1 VKVWVDLVN
10 SPQVLVLRPII
21 DELQARGHEV
31 VITTRDF
38 AQTVQLANQAGL
50 SHTSFG
56 RHGGNSRASAI
67 RANLER
73 VIQLVRFI
81 RSQRVDLAL
90 SHNSYSQ
97 AVAARL
103 LGIPFV
109 TMMDYEHHQA
119 NHIAF
124 RLAKRVLVPEV
135 FPEESSQKFGAA
147 AKTIRYPG
155 LKEEIYLGQFVP
167 NPAFIRE
174 AGLPLD
180 RTIVVARPPGYW
192 ADYYHGKG
200 DLFSAAIDRV
210 LADPSAFVVF
220 LPRIA
225 SQAVSLQ
232 GVAPDRY
239 LIPPRPLN
247 GPNLLYYADLAISAG
262 GTMNREA
269 AVLGTP
275 AYTVFEGALGAVDRS
290 LVARG
295 RLKVVTTRAEVAA
308 IEVEKKSP
316 MPELATRGRELTQF
330 ITNAILGEG

>member
-1 VKVWVDLVN
+1 VRVWVDLVN

-21 DELQARGHEV
+21 DELRARGHTV
-31 VITTRDF
+31 IITTRDF

-50 SHTSFG
+50 THTAFG
-56 RHGGNSRASAI
+56 QHGGNSRARAI
-67 RANLER
+67 RANLDR
-73 VIQLVRFI
+73 VLQLVRFI
-81 RSQRVDLAL
+81 RGQRVDLAL

-97 AVAARL
+97 GVAARL

-119 NHIAF
+119 NHLAF
-124 RLAKRVLVPEV
+124 RLARRVLVPEV
-135 FPEESSQKFGAA
+135 FPEAAIRKYGAA
-147 AKTIRYPG
+147 GRTIRYPG

-167 NPAFIRE
+167 DPAFLGESR
-174 AGLPLD
+174 LPLD

-192 ADYYHGKG
+192 ADYYHGNG
-200 DLFSAAIDRV
+200 DLFSAAIDHV
-210 LADPSAFVVF
+210 LAEPTGFIVF

-225 SQAVSLQ
+225 SQAASLR
-232 GVAPDRY
+232 GVAADRY
-239 LIPPRPLN
+239 LIPPRPLD
-247 GPNLLYYADLAISAG
+247 GPNLLYYADLVVSAG

-295 RLKVVTTRAEVAA
+295 RLTEVTTAAEVAA
-308 IEVEKKSP
+308 IQVEKKGA
-316 MPELATRGRELTQF
+316 MPELASRGRELTRF
-330 ITNAILGEG
+330 ITTAILGGS

>member
-1 VKVWVDLVN
+1 MKVWVDLVN

-21 DELQARGHEV
+21 AELRAGGHEI

-50 SHTSFG
+50 AHTSFG
-56 RHGGNSRASAI
+56 RHGGNSRARAI
-67 RANLER
+67 RANLDR
-73 VIQLVRFI
+73 VSQLIRFM
-81 RSQRVDLAL
+81 RGQRIDLAL

-97 AVAARL
+97 GVAARL

-119 NHIAF
+119 NHLAF
-124 RLAKRVLVPEV
+124 RLARRVLVPEV
-135 FPEESSQKFGAA
+135 FPEDSLRKYGAA
-147 AKTIRYPG
+147 DKSIRYPG

-167 NPAFIRE
+167 DPAFLRE

-192 ADYYHGKG
+192 ADYYHGNG
-200 DLFSAAIDRV
+200 DLFSAAIDHV
-210 LADPSAFVVF
+210 LADPAAFIVF

-225 SQAVSLQ
+225 SQAASLKD
-232 GVAPDRY
+232 VAADRY

-247 GPNLLYYADLAISAG
+247 GPNLLYYADLVISAG

-269 AVLGTP
+269 AILGTP
-275 AYTVFEGALGAVDRS
+275 AYTVFEGASGAVDRS
-290 LVARG
+290 LVSRG
-295 RLKVVTTRAEVAA
+295 RLKEVLTPGSVSA
-308 IEVEKKSP
+308 IRVEKKGA
-316 MPELATRGRELTQF
+316 MPALSERGRELTQF
-330 ITNAILGEG
+330 ITRAILGES